1 MAVRIEGIKKQTDN
15 PYLNMYVADAVD
27 NVDKHFSYYYASRNE
42 KEENLIA
49 NTGELKPEAAIIY
62 GVISKDGED
71 HLVLVKQF
79 RLPVNMKIY
88 EAPAGLV
95 DKGETVEEAAV
106 REFKEETGLDLE
118 IYRGGAEFF
127 RRAFVQ
133 EQGISDECGAIVFGR
148 ATGEVSIT
156 GLEDSED
163 IEVVLANKA
172 EVRRILS
179 EEYVPMQGLYLMSMF
194 LNAEERNPF
203 SFLNV

>member
-15 PYLNMYVADAVD
+15 PYLNMYIADAV
-27 NVDKHFSYYYASRNE
+27 NNAEKHFPYYFSSRTENE
-42 KEENLIA
+42 EHLVA
-49 NTGELKPEAAIIY
+49 NTGKLKPEAAIIY
-62 GVISKDGED
+62 GVMNKDGED

-88 EAPAGLV
+88 EAPAGLI

-127 RRAFVQ
+127 RRAFIQ
-133 EQGISDECGAIVFGR
+133 EQGIADECGAIVFGK

-156 GLEDSED
+156 GLEDNED

-179 EEYVPMQGLYLMSMF
+179 EEYVPMQGLFLMSMF
-194 LNAEERNPF
+194 LNAAEGNPF
-203 SFLNV
+203 SFLHI